1 MRVGFKIDRYKE
13 LMTSGIIILDVRYMK
28 IKHVEEIKKQL
39 NTQFKYTHTH
49 THTFRKTQI

>member
-28 IKHVEEIKKQL
+28 FKHFEEIKK
-39 NTQFKYTHTH
+39 TIKYTV
-49 THTFRKTQI
+49 

>member
-1 MRVGFKIDRYKE
+1 MRVGFKIERYKE

-28 IKHVEEIKKQL
+28 FKHFEEIKKQL

-49 THTFRKTQI
+49 T